1 MKLTL
6 LYRSSVLTMAMFLVS
21 VVINTKTSHSAQV
34 NGALYRCADNS
45 QTEAEI
51 AGIQLCDAKPTNELM
66 SRAETDNL
74 QIRNGALVTEISGTS
89 ISKLAGLA
97 MGDVIYRVMGV
108 DIDTAETAA
117 ERLALIPSTQDA
129 VVNFL
134 RRGRPFRVQ
143 LRR

>member
-1 MKLTL
+1 
-6 LYRSSVLTMAMFLVS
+6 MAMFLVS

-34 NGALYRCADNS
+34 NGTLYRCADNS

>member
-1 MKLTL
+1 
-6 LYRSSVLTMAMFLVS
+6 MAMFLVS
-21 VVINTKTSHSAQV
+21 IAINTKASHSAQA
-34 NGALYRCADNS
+34 NGTLYRCADNS

>member
-1 MKLTL
+1 
-6 LYRSSVLTMAMFLVS
+6 MAMFLVS
-21 VVINTKTSHSAQV
+21 VVINTKTSHSAQA